1 MTCSG
6 AVWETVGLAIA
17 APEIQAIPRTLAG
30 GVPGLVGAG
39 CSTWA
44 AACPPAQAMQAYLW
58 QATLRHQSDRI
69 VAAST
74 RRRGR
79 RLAR

>member
-44 AACPPAQAMQAYLW
+44 
-58 QATLRHQSDRI
+58 
-69 VAAST
+69 
-74 RRRGR
+74 
-79 RLAR
+79 